1 MQLEHRDEDDR
12 DDDERVDAGSGSV
25 MALDPVAHQC
35 PERWWTSAAIATPL
49 KDMWVTML
57 GIRRLVR
64 HTNVASTMPSAKS
77 PALSATPKITLAREP
92 PQRPPSLNARKITP
106 RKSHSSI
113 IGANSPVITI
123 SKTKL
128 TPNTEPNRWFT
139 GPFRCRT

>member
-1 MQLEHRDEDDR
+1 MQLEHRHEDDR
-12 DDDERVDAGSGSV
+12 DDDECVDAGSGSV

-49 KDMWVTML
+49 KDTWVTML

-64 HTNVASTMPSAKS
+64 HTNVASTIPSTNSPANCSGSAWARAKS
-77 PALSATPKITLAREP
+77 AALSATPKITLAREP

-113 IGANSPVITI
+113 IGANSTVITI
-123 SKTKL
+123 SKTR
-128 TPNTEPNRWFT
+128 PIRNT
-139 GPFRCRT
+139 